1 MLNVLARAV
10 YGWGMSPL
18 DLSDA
23 RTFSRIYDDH
33 ARSVYGAALRI
44 LGDPAQAQDV
54 TQDVFLRVWRRPR
67 RFDAGRGELG
77 AYLRL
82 MARSRALDL
91 YREGQAAGR
100 ASERLRVVASR
111 DEGRVDD
118 RPAPAAERSVD
129 RSGLRA
135 ALALLPEAQRE
146 ALVLAYWGGLTADQI
161 ARRAGLP
168 LGTVKSRI
176 RLGMAKV
183 RAELE
188 GTAAAAA

>member
-1 MLNVLARAV
+1 MAH
-10 YGWGMSPL
+10 L

-54 TQDVFLRVWRRPR
+54 TQDVFLRLWRRPR
-67 RFDAGRGELG
+67 RFDARRGELG
-77 AYLRL
+77 SYLRL

-100 ASERLRVVASR
+100 ASERVRLVAAR

-118 RPAPAAERSVD
+118 RPGPAAERAAD

-135 ALALLPEAQRE
+135 ALAELPDAQRE